1 MAWTYCSKE
10 TVAAIA
16 RVDADILRDE
26 WSDQVESLIA
36 DYEGFATIGST
47 TIITEE
53 AHDGNGSNRIFVKKP
68 PIVSVTSVQIGSIS
82 PTTLSSTAYKVY
94 DQYIQLVN
102 SNTTSLAE
110 AFDSTRNVFP
120 HGTQNVLITYVSGL
134 ATVPPRIELC
144 AAVMIGEFAKVY
156 RKGGSDNSLKF
167 SGSGITQ
174 GERTSVAA
182 DKGLL
187 ATLRSHMENTLR
199 HRARGLG

>member
-16 RVDADILRDE
+16 RIDADILRDE
-26 WSDQVESLIA
+26 WSDQVENLIA
-36 DYEGFATIGST
+36 DHEGFATIGST
-47 TIITEE
+47 TTITEE
-53 AHDGNGSNRIFVKKP
+53 AHDGNGSNRIWVKRP
-68 PIVSVTSVQIGSIS
+68 PIVSVTSVQLGSIS
-82 PTTLSSTAYKVY
+82 PTTLSSSAYKVY

-120 HGTQNVLITYVSGL
+120 PGTQNVLITYVSGL
-134 ATVPPRIELC
+134 ATVPARIELC
-144 AAVMIGEFAKVY
+144 AAVMIGEIAKVY
-156 RKGGSDNSLKF
+156 RTGGADNSLKYR
-167 SGSGITQ
+167 SQGITQ
-174 GERTSVAA
+174 GERTNVVA

-187 ATLRSHMENTLR
+187 ATLRSHMENSLR

>member
-16 RVDADILRDE
+16 RIDADILRDE
-26 WSDQVESLIA
+26 WSDQVENLIA
-36 DYEGFATIGST
+36 DHVGFATIGST
-47 TIITEE
+47 TTITEE
-53 AHDGNGSNRIFVKKP
+53 AHDGNGSNRIWVKRP
-68 PIVSVTSVQIGSIS
+68 PIVSVTSVQLGSIS
-82 PTTLSSTAYKVY
+82 PTTLSSSAYKVY

-120 HGTQNVLITYVSGL
+120 PGTQNVLITYVSGL
-134 ATVPPRIELC
+134 ATVPARIELC
-144 AAVMIGEFAKVY
+144 AAVMIGEIAKVY
-156 RKGGSDNSLKF
+156 RTGGADNSLKYR
-167 SGSGITQ
+167 SQGITQ
-174 GERTSVAA
+174 GERTNVVA

-187 ATLRSHMENTLR
+187 ATLRSHMENSLR

>member
-16 RVDADILRDE
+16 RVDEDILRDE
-26 WSDQVESLIA
+26 WSDQVEDLIA
-36 DYEGFATIGST
+36 GYEGFATIGST
-47 TIITEE
+47 TAITEE
-53 AHDGNGSNRIFVKKP
+53 AHDGTGSNRIWVKKP
-68 PIVSVTSVQIGSIS
+68 PIVSVTSVQLGSIS
-82 PTTLSSTAYKVY
+82 PTTLSSSSYKVY

-102 SNTTSLAE
+102 SNTTNLAG
-110 AFDSTRNVFP
+110 AFDSTRNIFP
-120 HGTQNVLITYVSGL
+120 VGTQNVLITYVSGL
-134 ATVPPRIELC
+134 ATVPSRIELC

-156 RKGGSDNSLKF
+156 RTGGSDNSMKYR
-167 SGSGITQ
+167 GQAATQ

-187 ATLRSHMENTLR
+187 ATLRNHMKNTLR

>member
-16 RVDADILRDE
+16 RVDVDILRDE
-26 WSDQVESLIA
+26 WSDQVEDLIS
-36 DYEGFATIGST
+36 DHEGFSTIGST
-47 TIITEE
+47 ATITEE
-53 AHDGNGSNRIFVKKP
+53 AHDGNGSNRIWVKKP

-82 PTTLSSTAYKVY
+82 PTTLSSSAYKVY

-110 AFDSTRNVFP
+110 AFDSARNVFP
-120 HGTQNVLITYVSGL
+120 VGTQNVLITYVSGL
-134 ATVPPRIELC
+134 AAVPARIELC
-144 AAVMIGEFAKVY
+144 AAVMIGEIAKVY
-156 RKGGSDNSLKF
+156 RKGGADNSLKYG
-167 SGSGITQ
+167 GSAATQ

-187 ATLRSHMENTLR
+187 ATLRSHMENSLR
-199 HRARGLG
+199 HIARGLG

>member
-94 DQYIQLVN
+94 DQYVQLVN
-102 SNTTSLAE
+102 SSTTNI
-110 AFDSTRNVFP
+110 DSTRNAFP
-120 HGTQNVLITYVSGL
+120 VGTQNVLITYVSGL
-134 ATVPPRIELC
+134 AVVPSRIELC

-156 RKGGSDNSLKF
+156 RTGGSDNSLKYR
-167 SGSGITQ
+167 GQAATQ

-187 ATLRSHMENTLR
+187 ATLQSHMKNTLR
-199 HRARGLG
+199 HRVHGLG

>member
-102 SNTTSLAE
+102 SSTTNI
-110 AFDSTRNVFP
+110 DSTRNAFP
-120 HGTQNVLITYVSGL
+120 VGTQNVLITYVSGL
-134 ATVPPRIELC
+134 AVVPGRIELC

-156 RKGGSDNSLKF
+156 RTGGSDNSLKYR
-167 SGSGITQ
+167 GQAATQ

-187 ATLRSHMENTLR
+187 ATLQSHMKNTLR
-199 HRARGLG
+199 HRVHGLG

>member
-94 DQYIQLVN
+94 DQYVQLVN
-102 SNTTSLAE
+102 SSTTNI
-110 AFDSTRNVFP
+110 DSTRNAFP
-120 HGTQNVLITYVSGL
+120 VGTQNVLITYVSGL
-134 ATVPPRIELC
+134 AVVPSRIELC
-144 AAVMIGEFAKVY
+144 AAVMIGEIAKVY
-156 RKGGSDNSLKF
+156 RTGGSDNSLKYR
-167 SGSGITQ
+167 GQAATQ

-187 ATLRSHMENTLR
+187 ATLQSHMKNTLR
-199 HRARGLG
+199 HRVHGLG